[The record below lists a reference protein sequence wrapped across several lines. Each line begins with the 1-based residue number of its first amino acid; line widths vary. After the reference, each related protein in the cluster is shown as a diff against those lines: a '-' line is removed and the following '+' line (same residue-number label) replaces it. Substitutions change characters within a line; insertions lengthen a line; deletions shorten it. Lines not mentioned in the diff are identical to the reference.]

1 MSRSDSSKAQ
11 RGSQIDLEEV
21 TLQSDGDGKGKTGK
35 SIAAEKRKIPHV
47 LDQQFL
53 KGE

>member
-1 MSRSDSSKAQ
+1 MSRSDPSKAQ
-11 RGSQIDLEEV
+11 RGARLDLDEV
-21 TLQSDGDGKGKTGK
+21 TPQSDGGGKGETGK
-35 SIAAEKRKIPHV
+35 SIAAEKREIPHV